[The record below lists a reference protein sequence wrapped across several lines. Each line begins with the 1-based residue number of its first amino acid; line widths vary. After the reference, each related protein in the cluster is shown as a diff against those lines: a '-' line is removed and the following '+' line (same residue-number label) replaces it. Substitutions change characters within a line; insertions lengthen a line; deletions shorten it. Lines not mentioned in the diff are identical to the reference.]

1 MGMSAERLSCKKNKA
16 ERHAPSD
23 SPRHQRKLHG
33 KEGVD
38 GSSPSEGFAEMPA
51 KTAASL
57 VWSVN
62 ACHARALGVFFVHDH
77 HKDPPARTSRRVGQQ
92 GTPPT
97 PGPPRGRAREPPP
110 APANPR

>member
-62 ACHARALGVFFVHDH
+62 ACHARALAGVFVHDQ
-77 HKDPPARTSRRVGQQ
+77 HKERLARTSRRVGQQ
-92 GTPPT
+92 GNVTIPCS
-97 PGPPRGRAREPPP
+97 PRGRSPEPPP